1 MDGDSQNLLERV
13 RRFAMPD
20 GSVACRGF
28 HLQQSGEIR
37 LAPDKPWLP
46 FEAEQWFAA
55 AGLDFRWTA
64 RARLAR
70 ILPVTVVDAF
80 ERGHGL
86 LSVRIAGIIPVAR
99 AQGPQV
105 DRGEVMR
112 ALAEMPWRP
121 AGFLP
126 SSSNAPQLAWSV
138 PSSTMRA
145 PDTLRAAFDDGRTRC
160 YVDLEVDAEGRVLS
174 AGAPDRPRGMGK
186 TSVAMPWRGTFA
198 EYKSF
203 DGLCVPTQAEVAWLQ
218 PDGPFNYFRGRVM
231 DFRGIR

>member
-1 MDGDSQNLLERV
+1 MHTEPGDLLERA

-20 GSVACRGF
+20 GPLVCRGF
-28 HLQQSGEIR
+28 ELRQHGEIR
-37 LAPDKPWLP
+37 MAPDKPWLP
-46 FEAEQWFAA
+46 FEAEQWFDA

-70 ILPVTVVDAF
+70 ILPVKVLDAF

-86 LSVRIAGIIPVAR
+86 LSVRMAGIVPLAR

-121 AGFLP
+121 TGFAE
-126 SSSNAPQLAWSV
+126 APQLVWSA
-138 PSSTMRA
+138 PS
-145 PDTLRAAFDDGRTRC
+145 PQTLRAGFDAGGIRC
-160 YVDLEVDAEGRVLS
+160 YVDFEVDAEGRVLS
-174 AGAPDRPRGMGK
+174 SGAPDRPRTLGK
-186 TSVAMPWRGTFA
+186 ASVSTPWRGTFA

-203 DGLCVPTQAEVAWLQ
+203 DGLRVPTRAGVAWLQ
-218 PDGPFNYFRGRVM
+218 PDGPFTYFRGVVSHFRVV
-231 DFRGIR
+231 R

>member
-1 MDGDSQNLLERV
+1 MDSDSQNLLERV

-20 GSVACRGF
+20 GPVACRGF

-46 FEAEQWFAA
+46 FEAEQWFEA

-121 AGFLP
+121 AGFL
-126 SSSNAPQLAWSV
+126 SSSGNAPQLAWSA
-138 PSSTMRA
+138 PS
-145 PDTLRAAFDDGRTRC
+145 PQTLRATFDDGRTRC

-174 AGAPDRPRGMGK
+174 AAAPDRPRGMGK
-186 TSVAMPWRGTFA
+186 TSVATPWRGTFA
-198 EYKSF
+198 EYKSL
-203 DGLCVPTQAEVAWLQ
+203 DGFRVPTQAEVAWVL
-218 PDGPFNYFRGRVM
+218 PDGPFTYFRGVLS
-231 DFRGIR
+231 DFRIAR

>member
-1 MDGDSQNLLERV
+1 MRNDPQDLLERV
-13 RRFAMPD
+13 RRFATPD
-20 GSVACRGF
+20 GPVAYRGF
-28 HLQQSGEIR
+28 QLRQAGEIR
-37 LAPDKPWLP
+37 MAPDKPWLP
-46 FEAEQWFAA
+46 FEAEQWLDA

-64 RARLAR
+64 RARMAR
-70 ILPVTVVDAF
+70 VLPVTVVDAF

-121 AGFLP
+121 SGF
-126 SSSNAPQLAWSV
+126 SSSGNAPQLAWSA
-138 PSSTMRA
+138 PS
-145 PDTLRAAFDDGRTRC
+145 PQTLRATFDDGSTRC
-160 YVDLEVDAEGRVLS
+160 YVDLGVDAEGRVLN

-186 TSVAMPWRGTFA
+186 TSVATPWRGTFA

-203 DGLCVPTQAEVAWLQ
+203 DGFRVPTLAEVAWVL
-218 PDGPFNYFRGRVM
+218 PDGPFTYFRGRAM
-231 DFRGIR
+231 DFRVIR